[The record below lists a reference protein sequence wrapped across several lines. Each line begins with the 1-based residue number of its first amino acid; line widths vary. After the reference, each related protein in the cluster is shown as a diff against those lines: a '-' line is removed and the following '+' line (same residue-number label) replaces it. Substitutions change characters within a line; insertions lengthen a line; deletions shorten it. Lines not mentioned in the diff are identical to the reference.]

1 MIDDRYYATEGFL
14 EALDWLAENDQPGTA
29 RGRIPRRARVAQARK
44 HIGRPLAPEDEP
56 YVDWEDADGES

>member
-29 RGRIPRRARVAQARK
+29 QVRIPRPQARK